1 MLTDYIEVDDEY
13 YDPYHILGVTKDDSL
28 EYVKNEYKKKAKR
41 YHPDKAKPQDIKKYQ
56 LRFRII
62 KKAYEYIKSQKQS
75 GALGYTSVD
84 KVGTVEEKMSTE
96 GFKIRKDTSE
106 RTKDIKEY
114 EEFDVNI
121 VNQFL
126 KKKFCLKEFNKL
138 FDYNSHIQK
147 KESKDNNELIKHKTT
162 DGFFGYNSTNID
174 NCAIVS
180 SYQGLLL
187 TLDNDEIEESFKCRF
202 KGATNPK
209 EIIKVPKRFEVR
221 KELEKPPKES
231 KSSESFTK
239 KTFKQEEKALHDKIL
254 QDLLEKE
261 EHDKKFIM
269 KNSKKYSNDV
279 IQKAL
284 RGELE
289 MSPTLL
295 NALGEHY
302 KLTY

>member
-1 MLTDYIEVDDEY
+1 MLNDYIEVDDEY
-13 YDPYHILGVTKDDSL
+13 YDPYHILGVTKDDTV
-28 EYVKNEYKKKAKR
+28 EHVKNEYKKKAKK

-62 KKAYEYIKSQKQS
+62 KKAYEYVKSQKQS
-75 GALGYTSVD
+75 GTLGCTNI
-84 KVGTVEEKMSTE
+84 EKACIEDTE
-96 GFKIRKDTSE
+96 GFRIRKDTSE
-106 RTKDIKEY
+106 RTKNVKEY
-114 EEFDVNI
+114 EEFNVNI

-126 KKKFCLKEFNKL
+126 KKKFSLEEFNKL
-138 FDYNSHIQK
+138 FDYNIHIQK

-162 DGFFGYNSTNID
+162 DGFFGYNPIT
-174 NCAIVS
+174 NCANVS

-202 KGATNPK
+202 NGATNPN
-209 EIIKVPKRFEVR
+209 EVIKVPKGFLVSKEV
-221 KELEKPPKES
+221 EKPPKEL

-254 QDLLEKE
+254 RDLLEKE

-295 NALGEHY
+295 STLSEHY
-302 KLTY
+302 RLTY